1 MKLDRWQTPKA
12 VAAISLFLGI
22 GIPWTVATASEF
34 YSWIGPSGEMVLT
47 DDAGKIPPAGSR
59 GPLSVHRFREST
71 DSPSRVVV
79 AARPSTT
86 PERLTSETAE
96 AGLSGQPS
104 SWDPDSL
111 EAIDPTALELS
122 DVLLEEPDQSAASQ
136 YGWVPLSSPVYVGS
150 APLYGFWSRRTVQ
163 SPSLALQ
170 QHLLLLQQTKKGRG
184 SPVASHLNQMG
195 YGYPGYARQSTM
207 RPASRSTS
215 VRYQHSTLERQA
227 LLSTLRVKGYPVA
240 HASIMHGTA
249 SSPSCCAQPSPRA
262 SNRRGSSRR

>member
-1 MKLDRWQTPKA
+1 M
-12 VAAISLFLGI
+12 
-22 GIPWTVATASEF
+22 PWSVATASEF
-34 YSWIGPSGEMVLT
+34 YSWIGLSGEMVLT

-71 DSPSRVVV
+71 DSPSQVVV

-86 PERLTSETAE
+86 PERLTSETAA
-96 AGLSGQPS
+96 AGISGQPA
-104 SWDPDSL
+104 SWGPDSL
-111 EAIDPTALELS
+111 EAIDPTARELS

-170 QHLLLLQQTKKGRG
+170 QLLLLQPTKKGRE
-184 SPVASHLNQMG
+184 SPAASHLNQRD
-195 YGYPGYARQSTM
+195 YRYPGYAGQPSM
-207 RPASRSTS
+207 QPASRSTS

-227 LLSTLRVKGYPVA
+227 LLSTLRVKGHPAA
-240 HASIMHGTA
+240 HASIMYATG

-262 SNRRGSSRR
+262 SSRRGSSRR